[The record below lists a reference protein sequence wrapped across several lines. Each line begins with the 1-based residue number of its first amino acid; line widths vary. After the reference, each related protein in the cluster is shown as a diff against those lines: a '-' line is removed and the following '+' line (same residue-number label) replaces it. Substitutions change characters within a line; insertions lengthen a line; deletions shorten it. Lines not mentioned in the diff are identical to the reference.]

1 MADAGLKLA
10 VEGEREFK
18 KAIQEI
24 NAQIKANQAE
34 LKLLAEQYKHS
45 DDSMG
50 KLTSTQK
57 ALEEAMTLQGNK
69 VSTLREQYEKAAE
82 AYGENDIRVVKLKT
96 SLTEATAEYA
106 KLTNE
111 VAANQKAIDDNQ
123 SALEEYQ
130 KTAEEIDD
138 VMKANRQELSGLADQ
153 YKALGDN
160 SKSTAE
166 KQENLAKQN
175 KLLTDNVENQKKK
188 LEDLNKK
195 LELAKKLYGENS
207 SEVDK
212 WGDLVDHATKELEE
226 MQEQIKKNEEE
237 LSDSGDAGAGLL
249 DVLQKISDQTGIDIP
264 EGIKKMIGSEGA
276 GGFLGAAT
284 AAGAIGT
291 VLIGVAEKII
301 EITKET
307 AEWADEVTTK
317 SQEMDLGT
325 EQYQALE
332 YAVGKCGV
340 SMETLEDGM
349 KELTNKV
356 ASSDN
361 VLGDY
366 IGNMEDLRYATDEEK
381 KAVAEQMKFWD
392 DLGISIYDTATGKLK
407 PTEELFYELIEIF
420 SNITDSGEKAYKM
433 NEVFGESWK
442 KLNPLVETGGDHL
455 RKLAQEAYDLG
466 VVMDEE
472 TVKALD
478 RTDQKF
484 YELNKTMDAAKRDF
498 IPNMIQ
504 GFKDIWTVLSGGT
517 VNNSDKGL
525 AAWLKGIREDIEVLF
540 GGGYAGTSNHI
551 RGYATGTYNHIGGY
565 ALVGE
570 KGPEIVSLPQGA
582 RVYPNGTGPELG
594 ASVNNYKITI
604 SASSIREFNDV
615 IRVMQSAQQTMRM
628 R

>member
-34 LKLLAEQYKHS
+34 LKLLVEQYKHS

-82 AYGENDIRVVKLKT
+82 AYGENDIRVVKLRT
-96 SLTEATAEYA
+96 SMTEATAEYT

-207 SEVDK
+207 TEVDK

-226 MQEQIKKNEEE
+226 MQEQIKKNEDEM
-237 LSDSGDAGAGLL
+237 SDSGESANGLL
-249 DVLQKISDQTGIDIP
+249 NALEKASELTGVEIP
-264 EGIKKMIGSEGA
+264 DGIKEMIGGFDDSALAA
-276 GGFLGAAT
+276 GGIAT
-284 AAGAIGT
+284 A
-291 VLIGVAEKII
+291 LIGVGGKIG
-301 EITKET
+301 EIFKDLIG
-307 AEWADEVTTK
+307 WADELTTK
-317 SQEMDLGT
+317 SQEMNVDV

-332 YAVGKCGV
+332 YAATKLGV
-340 SMETLEDGM
+340 SMDTIDDAI
-349 KELTNKV
+349 KEVNNKV
-356 ASSDN
+356 GESHK
-361 VLGDY
+361 VLGAYVGD
-366 IGNMEDLRYATDEEK
+366 MDSLKDATDAEK
-381 KAVAEQMKFWD
+381 EAVAEQMAMWD
-392 DLGISIYDTATGKLK
+392 ELGVVIYDETGNLRDAKDILYDLIDAYGK
-407 PTEELFYELIEIF
+407 MPEGIERSKAMTE
-420 SNITDSGEKAYKM
+420 M
-433 NEVFGESWK
+433 FGDEAR
-442 KLNPLVETGGDHL
+442 KLNPLIEAGTTQL
-455 RKLAQEAYDLG
+455 KKLEEEAKRAG
-466 VVMDEE
+466 IVMEEE
-472 TVKALD
+472 TIKSLDKTAMKFEEFELRVSAAVKNVAANVID
-478 RTDQKF
+478 RGMFGQT
-484 YELNKTMDAAKRDF
+484 A
-498 IPNMIQ
+498 IG
-504 GFKDIWTVLSGGT
+504 GFLGIFEDLS
-517 VNNSDKGL
+517 
-525 AAWLKGIREDIEVLF
+525 EVIKNIF
-540 GGGYAGTSNHI
+540 GGKS
-551 RGYATGTYNHIGGY
+551 YATGTYNHIGGY
-565 ALVGE
+565 AMVGE
-570 KGPEIVSLPQGA
+570 KGPEIVELPQGS
-582 RVYPNGTGPELG
+582 RVYPTGTGPELG
-594 ASVNNYKITI
+594 SSVNNYNITI
-604 SASSIREFNDV
+604 SAKDIKEFNDIV
-615 IRVMQSAQQTMRM
+615 RIAQNQKQSIRMGYNGR

>member
-34 LKLLAEQYKHS
+34 LKLLVEQYKHS

-69 VSTLREQYEKAAE
+69 VLTLREQYEKAAE
-82 AYGENDIRVVKLKT
+82 AYGENDIRVVKLRT
-96 SLTEATAEYA
+96 SMTEAAAEYT

-207 SEVDK
+207 TEVDK

-407 PTEELFYELIEIF
+407 PTEELFYELIETF
-420 SNITDSGEKAYKM
+420 SNITDTGEKAYKM

-570 KGPEIVSLPQGA
+570 KGPEIVSLPQGS

-594 ASVNNYKITI
+594 SSVNNYNITI

-615 IRVMQSAQQTMRM
+615 VRVMQSARQTMRM

>member
-34 LKLLAEQYKHS
+34 LKLLVEQYKHS

-82 AYGENDIRVVKLKT
+82 AYGENDIRVVKLRT
-96 SLTEATAEYA
+96 SMTEATAEYT

-207 SEVDK
+207 TEVDK

-226 MQEQIKKNEEE
+226 MQEQIKKNEDEM
-237 LSDSGDAGAGLL
+237 SDSGESANGLL
-249 DVLQKISDQTGIDIP
+249 NALEKASELTGVEIP
-264 EGIKKMIGSEGA
+264 DGIKEMIGGFDDSALAA
-276 GGFLGAAT
+276 GGIAT
-284 AAGAIGT
+284 A
-291 VLIGVAEKII
+291 LIGVGGKIG
-301 EITKET
+301 EIFKDLIG
-307 AEWADEVTTK
+307 WADELTTK
-317 SQEMDLGT
+317 SQEMNVDV

-332 YAVGKCGV
+332 YAATKLGV
-340 SMETLEDGM
+340 SMDTIDDAI
-349 KELTNKV
+349 KEVNNKV
-356 ASSDN
+356 GESHK
-361 VLGDY
+361 VLGAYVGD
-366 IGNMEDLRYATDEEK
+366 MDSLKDATDAEK
-381 KAVAEQMKFWD
+381 EAVAEQMAMWD
-392 DLGISIYDTATGKLK
+392 ELGVVIYDETGNLRDAKDILYDLIDAYGK
-407 PTEELFYELIEIF
+407 MPEGIERSKAMTE
-420 SNITDSGEKAYKM
+420 M
-433 NEVFGESWK
+433 FGDEAR
-442 KLNPLVETGGDHL
+442 KLNPLIEAGTTQL
-455 RKLAQEAYDLG
+455 KKLEEEAKRAG
-466 VVMDEE
+466 IVMEEE
-472 TVKALD
+472 TIKSLDKTAMKFEEFELRVSAAVKNVAANVID
-478 RTDQKF
+478 R
-484 YELNKTMDAAKRDF
+484 
-498 IPNMIQ
+498 
-504 GFKDIWTVLSGGT
+504 G
-517 VNNSDKGL
+517 
-525 AAWLKGIREDIEVLF
+525 LF
-540 GGGYAGTSNHI
+540 GQTAIGGFLGLFEDLSEVIKNI
-551 RGYATGTYNHIGGY
+551 FGGKSYATGTYNHIGGY

-570 KGPEIVSLPQGA
+570 KGPEIVSLPQGS

-594 ASVNNYKITI
+594 SSVNNYNITI

-615 IRVMQSAQQTMRM
+615 VRVMQSARQTMRM

>member
-1 MADAGLKLA
+1 MADAGLKLV

-34 LKLLAEQYKHS
+34 LKLLAEQYKNS
-45 DDSMG
+45 GDNME

-57 ALEEAMTLQGNK
+57 ALEEAMALQGNK

-96 SLTEATAEYA
+96 SLTEATAEYT
-106 KLTNE
+106 KLSNE
-111 VAANQKAIDDNQ
+111 VAANQKAIADNQ

-138 VMKANRQELSGLADQ
+138 VMKTNRQELSGLAEQ
-153 YKALGDN
+153 YKNLGDN
-160 SKSTAE
+160 SKTAAE

-207 SEVDK
+207 TEVDK
-212 WGDLVDHATKELEE
+212 WGDLVDHATKELED

-237 LSDSGDAGAGLL
+237 LSDSGDAGEGLL
-249 DVLQKISDQTGIDIP
+249 SVLQEISDLTGIEIP
-264 EGIKKMIGSEGA
+264 GGIQEMIGSSGA

-284 AAGAIGT
+284 AAGAIVT
-291 VLIGVAEKII
+291 VLIGAAEKII

-307 AEWADEVTTK
+307 ADWASEMTTK
-317 SQEMDLGT
+317 AQEMDLGT
-325 EQYQALE
+325 EEYQALE

-340 SMETLEDGM
+340 SMDTLEDGM

-356 ASSDN
+356 ATSHN
-361 VLGDY
+361 VLKDYVGKMGD
-366 IGNMEDLRYATDEEK
+366 LKYATDEEK

-392 DLGISIYDTATGKLK
+392 DLGIAIYDTATGKLK
-407 PTEELFYELIEIF
+407 PTEEIFYELIETF
-420 SNITDSGEKAYKM
+420 SNITDSGDKAYKM

-442 KLNPLVETGGDHL
+442 KLNPLVEVGGDNL
-455 RKLAQEAYDLG
+455 RKLMQEAYNLG
-466 VVMDEE
+466 VVMDDE

-478 RTDQKF
+478 RADQKF
-484 YELNKTMDAAKRDF
+484 YELNKTMEAAKREF
-498 IPNMIQ
+498 IPATIQ
-504 GFKDIWTVLSGGT
+504 GFKDIWTVLTGGT
-517 VNNSDKGL
+517 LNTSEKGL
-525 AAWLKGIREDIEVLF
+525 AAWIKGILEDFEILF
-540 GGGYAGTSNHI
+540 GGGYSNEHNHL

-565 ALVGE
+565 AMVGE
-570 KGPEIVSLPQGA
+570 KGPEIVELPQGS
-582 RVYPNGTGPELG
+582 RVYPTGTGPELG
-594 ASVNNYKITI
+594 ASVNNYNITI

>member
-1 MADAGLKLA
+1 MADAGLKLV

-34 LKLLAEQYKHS
+34 LKLLAEQYKNS
-45 DDSMG
+45 GDNME

-57 ALEEAMTLQGNK
+57 ALEEAMALQGNK

-96 SLTEATAEYA
+96 SLTEATAEYT
-106 KLTNE
+106 KLSNE

-138 VMKANRQELSGLADQ
+138 VMKTNRQELSGLAEQ
-153 YKALGDN
+153 YKNLGDN
-160 SKSTAE
+160 SKTAAE

-207 SEVDK
+207 TEVDK
-212 WGDLVDHATKELEE
+212 WGDLVDHATKELED

-237 LSDSGDAGAGLL
+237 LSDSGDAGEGLL
-249 DVLQKISDQTGIDIP
+249 SVLQEISDLTGIEIP
-264 EGIKKMIGSEGA
+264 GGIQEMIGSSGA

-284 AAGAIGT
+284 AAGAIVT
-291 VLIGVAEKII
+291 VLIGAAEKII

-307 AEWADEVTTK
+307 ADWADEMTTK
-317 SQEMDLGT
+317 AQEMDLGT
-325 EQYQALE
+325 EEYQALE

-340 SMETLEDGM
+340 SMDTLEDGM

-356 ASSDN
+356 ATSHN
-361 VLGDY
+361 VLKDYVGKMGD
-366 IGNMEDLRYATDEEK
+366 LQYATDEEK

-392 DLGISIYDTATGKLK
+392 DLGIAIYDTATGKLK
-407 PTEELFYELIEIF
+407 PTEEIFYELIETF
-420 SNITDSGEKAYKM
+420 SNITDSGDKAYKM

-442 KLNPLVETGGDHL
+442 KLNPLVEVGGDNL
-455 RKLAQEAYDLG
+455 RKLTQEAYDLG
-466 VVMDEE
+466 IVMDEE

-484 YELNKTMDAAKRDF
+484 YELNKTMEAAKRDF
-498 IPNMIQ
+498 IPATIQ
-504 GFKDIWTVLSGGT
+504 GFKDIWTVLTGGT
-517 VNNSDKGL
+517 VNTSEKGL
-525 AAWLKGIREDIEVLF
+525 AAWIKGILEDFEILF
-540 GGGYAGTSNHI
+540 GGGYSNEHNHL

-565 ALVGE
+565 AMVGE
-570 KGPEIVSLPQGA
+570 KGPEIVELPQGS
-582 RVYPNGTGPELG
+582 RVYPTGTGPELG
-594 ASVNNYKITI
+594 ASVNNYNITI